1 MCVDL
6 SLKRL
11 QDVLALR
18 LHAQTG
24 NDGRGCGGAR
34 ATLLSASLDRAGGTG
49 HRVQIRGTGFG
60 VQIRGTGQEVQ
71 GRGYR
76 AQGTKHRTAHCLT
89 PTLQNT
95 LPMPLREV
103 NDSRVMDVA
112 KKDPPKP
119 STQSRLVV
127 WHYTQLILIQ

>member
-6 SLKRL
+6 SLERL

-60 VQIRGTGQEVQ
+60 VQIRGI
-71 GRGYR
+71 GYR
-76 AQGTKHRTAHCLT
+76 AGLQGMEDKPKGSTLLDPNSSKHT
-89 PTLQNT
+89 PDAT
-95 LPMPLREV
+95 
-103 NDSRVMDVA
+103 SRS
-112 KKDPPKP
+112 K
-119 STQSRLVV
+119 
-127 WHYTQLILIQ
+127 